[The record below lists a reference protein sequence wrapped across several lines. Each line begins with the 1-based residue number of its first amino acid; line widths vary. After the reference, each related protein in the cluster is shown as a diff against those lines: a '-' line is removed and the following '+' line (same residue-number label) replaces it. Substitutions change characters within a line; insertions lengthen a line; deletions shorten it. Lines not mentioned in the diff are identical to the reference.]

1 MESDIVDDFECNVQP
16 TESESDSDDDNT
28 NNDFA
33 EETVTRS
40 NMENEELA
48 NEIENNEDQFIQD
61 ITSWAIMFN
70 IFHVALL
77 ALLVILRKYTN
88 HAFVKDPRTLLKT
101 PRHTAIIKM
110 GLGEYCHFG
119 FKNALKN
126 MLDEYMKI
134 TGKINDNLD
143 ILINIDGLPI
153 SKSNNSALWPILCSD
168 TILKSVFI
176 VGVYFGQTKPQS
188 NNDFLQPFVDE
199 IISLINNGF
208 FYNNINVRINLHALI
223 CDAPAKAF
231 VLGVKTHTGYNS
243 CTRCTIK
250 GEHVDGRLCFPA
262 TKVVDC
268 LRTDADFADNKYDDY
283 QTGETILRHIPNFGL
298 VSCVVI
304 DYMHLICLGV
314 VKKLI
319 LLWVEGPRAVKLSQ
333 QLLNHVSG
341 ALLNLQN
348 TVPNNFVRRPRSLKE
363 IKMWK
368 ATELRQFLLYT
379 GPVVLKG
386 ILRQDIYINFIT
398 LHVIVTILASPTL
411 SKDQNNITWAQKL
424 VQYFLQCFK
433 QIYGATFMSHNM
445 HNLLHIC
452 SDVQKY
458 GPVDEFRAFRFE
470 NYMSNIK
477 KMLRKNEKPLQ
488 QLSRRYA
495 EINKSNLFKTRKSSH
510 EMNFKKL
517 HSDGPVIDGYNFSV
531 QYKVLHSKTYT
542 IHAKNS
548 ANNCVLLK
556 NGTIVVVLNFAK
568 LNDNRTVIIGR
579 KLKVVGNLYADP
591 IYPCASE
598 QLGVQITREDAA
610 VCLWPCDQIHNK
622 MWKMPYDR
630 NDRNEFVVFPVLHT

>member
-1 MESDIVDDFECNVQP
+1 
-16 TESESDSDDDNT
+16 
-28 NNDFA
+28 
-33 EETVTRS
+33 
-40 NMENEELA
+40 
-48 NEIENNEDQFIQD
+48 IQD
-61 ITSWAIMFN
+61 IISWAIMFN
-70 IFHVALL
+70 IFHVALK

-119 FKNALKN
+119 IKNALKN
-126 MLDEYMKI
+126 MLDEYMTI

-153 SKSNNSALWPILCSD
+153 SKSNISALWPI
-168 TILKSVFI
+168 ILKSVFI

-199 IISLINNGF
+199 AISLINNGL
-208 FYNNINVRINLHALI
+208 FYNNINVRINLHGLI

-231 VLGVKTHTGYNS
+231 VLDVKIHTGYNS

-250 GEHVDGRLCFPA
+250 
-262 TKVVDC
+262 
-268 LRTDADFADNKYDDY
+268 DFADNKYGDY
-283 QTGETILRHIPNFGL
+283 QTGETILQHIPNFGL

-319 LLWVEGPRAVKLSQ
+319 LLWVQGPRAVKLSQ

-348 TVPNNFVRRPRSLKE
+348 TVPNDFVRRPRSLKE

-411 SKDQNNITWAQKL
+411 SKDQNNIMWAQKL
-424 VQYFLQCFK
+424 VEYFLQCFK
-433 QIYGATFMSHNM
+433 RIYGATFMSHNI

-458 GPVDEFRAFRFE
+458 GPVDEFSAFRFE

-488 QLSRRYA
+488 QLSNRYA
-495 EINKSNLFKTRKSSH
+495 EINKSNLFKKQKSSH

-517 HSDGPVIDGYNFSV
+517 HSDGPVIDGYNFSA
-531 QYKVLHSKTYT
+531 QYKVLHNKTYT

-556 NGTIVVVLNFAK
+556 NGTILVVLNFAK
-568 LNDNRTVIIGR
+568 LNDSRTVIIGR

-591 IYPCASE
+591 TYPCASE
-598 QLGVQITREDAA
+598 QLDVQVTREDAA